1 MPNHGFTKLAEGGV
15 QLNGYKI
22 EEAAAQTGL
31 TKRTIRYYEE
41 IGLIDNPERS
51 DGGIRIYTE
60 ADITKLKNIVLAKEV
75 LGYSLQD
82 LQEFL
87 RMNEQLNELRT
98 TAQSSE
104 DRAVR
109 SRNLDEMEKL
119 LHTEI
124 GMIDA
129 KMNRMAAFQTE
140 LRQLLQRVEEA
151 KRKYAE

>member
-1 MPNHGFTKLAEGGV
+1 M
-15 QLNGYKI
+15 NGYKI

-41 IGLIDNPERS
+41 IGLIDNPDRTE
-51 DGGIRIYTE
+51 GGIRIYTE

-98 TAQSSE
+98 AAKSSE

-109 SRNLDEMEKL
+109 GRNLDEMEKL

-129 KMNRMAAFQTE
+129 KMNRMAVFQTE

>member
-1 MPNHGFTKLAEGGV
+1 M
-15 QLNGYKI
+15 NGYKI

-41 IGLIDNPERS
+41 IGLIDNPDRTE
-51 DGGIRIYTE
+51 GGIRIYTE

-87 RMNEQLNELRT
+87 RMNGQLNELRT
-98 TAQSSE
+98 AAKSSE